1 MAKVFITLTGT
12 KYYHGNDFLKP
23 GMKVKLIKEPDNQYD
38 KEAIKVSMKGIGDIG
53 HVANSPY
60 TVIGDCISAGRLY
73 DRIGNK
79 AEAKVVLITEHGTIC
94 KISKKSLIEWQDR
107 HSEILLEDDSLEVP
121 EAYEE

>member
-12 KYYHGNDFLKP
+12 KYYHGNEFLKP

-60 TVIGDCISAGRLY
+60 TVIGDSISAGRLY

-79 AEAKVVLITEHGTIC
+79 AQAKVLLITEHGTIC
-94 KISKKSLIEWQDR
+94 KVSKKSMIGWHEEKTDIVIEDKD
-107 HSEILLEDDSLEVP
+107 LEESDTI
-121 EAYEE
+121 EE